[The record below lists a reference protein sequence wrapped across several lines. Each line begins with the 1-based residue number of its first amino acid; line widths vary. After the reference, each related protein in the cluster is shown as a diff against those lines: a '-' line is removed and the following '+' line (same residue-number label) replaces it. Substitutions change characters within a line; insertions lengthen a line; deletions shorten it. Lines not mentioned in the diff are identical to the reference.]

1 MTDPEEHLA
10 EDSFRPLEAA
20 REGAYDEQ
28 LRFDSPLM
36 RPSAPVRMVIKRDGR
51 EEPYDKNKIA
61 AAILRAAD
69 SAGEGD
75 RDRAMSL
82 ASGVTIFLSKRFE
95 GRAPTVAQV
104 QDAVEKVLLEMGHA
118 RTALAFARHRR
129 KRTRVTRLR
138 QGDLHHLLDEFDEAQ
153 WEQRLRDETHQGAL
167 FVRTSS
173 ETLSGWDRSR
183 IVDALVRETRLDRAR
198 AESIALEVEAQILSA
213 GISPLTTALVRELV
227 DAKLAERG
235 LEEFRRRHMRIG
247 VPLYDA
253 ERIICTPGETERMCR
268 QDPETTDRFLA
279 QRVKREYALTQVFSE
294 RIVDAHVFGDLHLC
308 GLGYVDR
315 FQGFSAPI
323 DFLVR
328 YGGGLPGVSRQAA
341 PPQDL
346 EGLLVQLGRFRT
358 QVDAHFAGPVT
369 WDMPHVYLSPF
380 LDNATAQER
389 QRAAQILLFVLGTD
403 AAQRAAKP
411 ELTLSW
417 DVPARLARRKAEG
430 PAHAV
435 DGRVYADFESLA
447 QELMED
453 ILATYLQANTTNR
466 PLLRFVLDRSTFAR
480 RGCRSVLVRLAETA
494 LASGLLEIEFD
505 RPCDDAASPHPRDGS
520 PVAHVVNLNLA
531 RMAFRSADETAL
543 MENLDALVDL
553 AAQAHQEKCAF
564 FERLVALRALG
575 PFVFLAETP
584 AHPPL
589 FDISRAV
596 YTIAVDGLSEC
607 VEALCGAG
615 PQQSGDAQAL
625 ALRVLTRLA
634 EGCRIASDRT
644 GLRIVPAQARYESS
658 VRRFAALDLRPFPE
672 EARRVAKS
680 DPITQDI
687 HYTAGARV
695 ARAATCTPSE
705 RALLEGELQALVSEG
720 ALSRIE
726 LPDMETSPEAVA
738 SFIEMTWRRTKIRHL
753 LLERR
758 GAPTGYLV
766 YE

>member
-1 MTDPEEHLA
+1 MTDPEEHLT
-10 EDSFRPLEAA
+10 ENGFRPADAA

-36 RPSAPVRMVIKRDGR
+36 RPPALVRMVVKRDGR
-51 EEPYDKNKIA
+51 EEPFDKTKIA
-61 AAILRAAD
+61 DAILRAAD
-69 SAGEGD
+69 TVGEGD

-82 ASGVTIFLSKRFE
+82 ASGVTIYLSKRFE

-129 KRTRVTRLR
+129 KRTRVARLR
-138 QGDLHHLLDEFDEAQ
+138 QGDLQNLLDEFDEAQ
-153 WEQRLRDETHQGAL
+153 WEQRLRDETQQGAL

-198 AESIALEVEAQILSA
+198 AESIALEVETQILSA
-213 GISPLTTALVRELV
+213 GVSPLTTALVRELV
-227 DAKLAERG
+227 DAKLAEQG

-253 ERIICTPGETERMCR
+253 ERIICTPGETERVCR

-279 QRVKREYALTQVFSE
+279 QRVKREFALTQVFSE

-323 DFLVR
+323 DFLAR
-328 YGGGLPGVSRQAA
+328 YGGGLPGVSNLAA

-346 EGLLVQLGRFRT
+346 ESLLVQLGRFRA

-369 WDMPHVYLSPF
+369 WKMPHAYLSPF
-380 LDNATAQER
+380 LDGADAQGR
-389 QRAAQILLFVLGTD
+389 QRAAHILLFVLGTD

-411 ELTLSW
+411 ELTLTW
-417 DVPARLARRKAEG
+417 GIPAHLTHRRASG
-430 PAHAV
+430 PANAV
-435 DGRVYADFESLA
+435 EGRTYADFEPLA
-447 QELMED
+447 HRFMED
-453 ILATYLQANTTNR
+453 ILSIYLQASATNL
-466 PLLRFVLDRSTFAR
+466 PLLRFVVGPAMFAR
-480 RGCRSVLVRLAETA
+480 NGGRAILVRLAETA
-494 LASGLLEIEFD
+494 LAYGCIEIEFD
-505 RPCDDAASPHPRDGS
+505 RPRDGAAHPPHGDDR
-520 PVAHVVNLNLA
+520 PVAQVVNLNLA
-531 RMAFRSADETAL
+531 RMAFRSQHETEL

-564 FERLVALRALG
+564 LERLVALRALG
-575 PFVFLAETP
+575 PFVFLADSP

-589 FDISRAV
+589 VDVSKAV
-596 YTIAVDGLSEC
+596 YAIAVDGLSEC
-607 VEALCGAG
+607 VEAFRGA
-615 PQQSGDAQAL
+615 SLHASEDAL
-625 ALRVLTRLA
+625 ALAVRILTRLVD
-634 EGCRIASDRT
+634 GCRTASDRT
-644 GLRIVPAQARYESS
+644 GLTIVPAQARYESS
-658 VRRFAALDLRPFPE
+658 IRRFAALDVRPFPE

-687 HYTAGARV
+687 HYTVGARL
-695 ARAATCTPSE
+695 ARNAACTPSE
-705 RALLEGELQALVSEG
+705 RAALEGELQAIVPEG
-720 ALSRIE
+720 ALTRIE
-726 LPDMETSPEAVA
+726 LPGMDTSPEAIA
-738 SFIEMTWRRTKIRHL
+738 SLIETAWRRTHVRHL

-758 GAPTGYLV
+758 GAPAGLLPH
-766 YE
+766 E